1 VIRIQILQELHPQES
16 KVQMVQEIE
25 SEVLQESRSRTT
37 TTIGAHLKH
46 TLEAVIQQRVPTPS
60 RSPIP
65 FLQKQRLGGLVTTA
79 LFKRTFIALSI

>member
-1 VIRIQILQELHPQES
+1 
-16 KVQMVQEIE
+16 MVQEIE

-65 FLQKQRLGGLVTTA
+65 FFAEATFGGSGDNSLV
-79 LFKRTFIALSI
+79 